1 MNPPRHTEKPP
12 DTDDDTLTHEEIL
25 WIREQRKQDAHAQWL
40 RGQIRVIWPWAVS
53 VVGAVVAALIWIRD
67 HVRF

>member
-1 MNPPRHTEKPP
+1 MNAMPRTEKPP
-12 DTDDDTLTHEEIL
+12 PEDGLTHDDVL

-40 RGQIRVIWPWAVS
+40 RGQIRVVYPWVIS
-53 VVGAVVAALIWIRD
+53 VVGAIVAATLWIKD